1 MNDKLFNFFGRI
13 GIRRL
18 PAKSQQRFEAQAFLE
33 ITDTAVPRGVNPP
46 TSYVFDKFDFKVPSL
61 PSSFPDDPSQ
71 LKIIT
76 IEPSDLP
83 PGDNAPQE
91 HLDFLRGFSF
101 FFNYFYPYFQRT
113 SGTVNFVTNNGE

>member
-33 ITDTAVPRGVNPP
+33 ITDTAVPREINPP
-46 TSYVFDKFDFKVPSL
+46 TRFAFDEFDFKVPSV
-61 PSSFPDDPSQ
+61 PSYFPDDPSQ

-83 PGDNAPQE
+83 SGDSAPQE
-91 HLDFLRGFSF
+91 HLDFLKGLSVF
-101 FFNYFYPYFQRT
+101 
-113 SGTVNFVTNNGE
+113 